1 MITGFNTDIEFDGR
15 VFHVQTED
23 RGLDHPVIESLV
35 YVGGEILSSRKSSY
49 AELLES
55 GDSAE
60 NDIQQRMKAQHAQLI
75 REIQTGALFEGEL
88 IPFGWNLVSNQS
100 FDQVVLSF
108 LEEQIA
114 LESLCLDWVGPKKLR
129 AGDQPTIKLALRE
142 KSSERPVVGGN
153 VVVRLVGG
161 RRTTE
166 LFSGYTDECGLVE
179 ASVEIPARTGAK
191 ALVVCQAEAAGIS
204 AEVRHSVGR
213 AARVSVKRS

>member
-35 YVGGEILSSRKSSY
+35 YVGGEILSSRNTEY
-49 AELLES
+49 ADLLES
-55 GDSAE
+55 GDYTE
-60 NDIQQRMKAQHAQLI
+60 NDIQQRMKAQHSDLI
-75 REIQTGALFEGEL
+75 REIQTGAMFEGEL

-100 FDQVVLSF
+100 FDQVVLNF

-114 LESLCLDWVGPKKLR
+114 LECLCLDWIGPEKLR
-129 AGDQPTIKLALRE
+129 AGEQPTIKLALRE

-153 VVVRLVGG
+153 VVVKLVGG
-161 RRTTE
+161 KQTTQ
-166 LFSGYTDECGLVE
+166 LYSGCTDESGLLE
-179 ASVEIPARTGAK
+179 ASCTIPAKTGAK
-191 ALVVCQAEAAGIS
+191 ALIVCEAEAAGIS

-213 AARVSVKRS
+213 AARASVKRS